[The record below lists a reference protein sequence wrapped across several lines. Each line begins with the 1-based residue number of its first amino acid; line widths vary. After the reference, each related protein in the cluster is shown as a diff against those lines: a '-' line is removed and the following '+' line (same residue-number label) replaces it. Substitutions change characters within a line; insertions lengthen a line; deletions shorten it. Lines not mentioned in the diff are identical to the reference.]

1 VAKQCYL
8 CGDPATSVE
17 HVPEKCFFPDYHAKT
32 QLITV
37 TACAPHNE
45 LTSADDE
52 YVRNVIA
59 MALGNNRVGSDHAL
73 TKVLRSLQR
82 SVPLQKTTF
91 KDVERVQ
98 TVHGETYRFRIDR
111 DRIERVMKKVGYG
124 LYFHATKQPW
134 ARELIVSMP
143 ALQEESG
150 GVGLQDA
157 VAQLAEFARAAE
169 RHDGANPDV
178 FRYFL
183 RWGSQDKTII
193 VAEFYENFPVW
204 IMPVLGSTSSA
215 L

>member
-1 VAKQCYL
+1 MAKKCYL

-17 HVPEKCFFPDYHAKT
+17 HVPPKCFFPDDHAKT

-37 TACAPHNE
+37 SACAPHNE

-59 MALGNNRVGSDHAL
+59 MALGNNKVGSDHAL

-98 TVHGETYRFRIDR
+98 TEHGSTYRLGIDR

-124 LYFHATKQPW
+124 LYFHVTKQPW
-134 ARELIVSMP
+134 
-143 ALQEESG
+143 G
-150 GVGLQDA
+150 
-157 VAQLAEFARAAE
+157 ARAD
-169 RHDGANPDV
+169 H
-178 FRYFL
+178 
-183 RWGSQDKTII
+183 KH
-193 VAEFYENFPVW
+193 
-204 IMPVLGSTSSA
+204 A
-215 L
+215 LHSRREWWCKPSRCRRQVGRVCTRG

>member
-1 VAKQCYL
+1 VAKTCYL

-17 HVPEKCFFPDYHAKT
+17 HVPPRCFFPDGHAKM

-37 TACAPHNE
+37 SACATHNE

-59 MALGNNRVGSDHAL
+59 MALGNNKVGSDHAL
-73 TKVLRSLQR
+73 TKVIRSLQR

-91 KDVERVQ
+91 KDVEPVQ
-98 TVHGETYRFRIDR
+98 TEHGTTYRFRIDR
-111 DRIERVMKKVGYG
+111 DRIERVMKKIGYG

-143 ALQEESG
+143 ALQEERG
-150 GVGLQDA
+150 GVGPQDA
-157 VAQLAEFARAAE
+157 VGHLAEFARAAE
-169 RHDGANPDV
+169 RYDGENPDV

-183 RWGSQDKTII
+183 RWASQDKTVI

-204 IMPVLGSTSSA
+204 IMPVLGSARSA

>member
-1 VAKQCYL
+1 MAKTCYL
-8 CGDPATSVE
+8 CGDLATSVE
-17 HVPEKCFFPDYHAKT
+17 HVPPKGFFPDGHAKR

-37 TACAPHNE
+37 SACASHNE

-59 MALGNNRVGSDHAL
+59 MALGNNKVGSDHAL
-73 TKVLRSLQR
+73 AKVIRSLQR

-91 KDVERVQ
+91 KDPEPLEAE
-98 TVHGETYRFRIDR
+98 HGTTYRFRIDR
-111 DRIERVMKKVGYG
+111 DRIERVMKKIGYG

-143 ALQEESG
+143 ALQEDDG
-150 GVGLQDA
+150 GLSPQDA
-157 VAQLAEFARAAE
+157 LARFAEFARAAE
-169 RHDGANPDV
+169 RHDGENPDV

-183 RWGSQDKTII
+183 RWGSQDKTVI

-204 IMPVLGSTSSA
+204 IMPLVGSTKSA